1 MRMGGVRMGT
11 SQATGE
17 YQGRGADLR
26 GDVKHGRQRGV
37 ELGHHLGQVLLGDVP
52 RPVLETH
59 GGGAGGDQDGGAG
72 ARAGQEVQAGE
83 GRGGGGG
90 GGGGPRARVR
100 GSQAH
105 RQLGVRV
112 PSGASGPLVSV
123 AVSKHSVDH
132 RVVLV
137 LAVLYSAGAGVG
149 GVSLQTRVVK
159 DNERSV
165 LDEDR
170 RGGGGGGR
178 SRGWGEAFGGCLDSG
193 LVLRVRVRLED
204 RGGPNISGD

>member
-1 MRMGGVRMGT
+1 MGGVRVRVGT

-17 YQGRGADLR
+17 YQGGGADLR

-59 GGGAGGDQDGGAG
+59 GGGPGGDQDGGAG
-72 ARAGQEVQAGE
+72 AGAGQEVQAGE

-90 GGGGPRARVR
+90 GGGGARARVR
-100 GSQAH
+100 GGQAH
-105 RQLGVRV
+105 RQLGVGV
-112 PSGASGPLVSV
+112 PSGGPLVSV

-137 LAVLYSAGAGVG
+137 LGVLVLCASVG

-165 LDEDR
+165 LDEER
-170 RGGGGGGR
+170 SGGGGGDR